1 MSSAKTERLVNL
13 TMALLATSRYMQKS
27 EIFRKVAGYSGTQE
41 TKERMFERDKD
52 DLRALGIEIEVAS
65 ADPLFEDEPG
75 YRIKPETYQMPIKSF
90 TPTEIGILSTALGLW
105 LDSSLEDIA
114 LGAVRRVNSTAL
126 LDPALE
132 INSLRTLN
140 FSAEGLLD
148 ATTAL
153 ANRSEIAFSYRKSG
167 AARSDNRRVNPL
179 GLSAWKGEWYLVG
192 EDLDRSDIR
201 TFNFSRITS
210 KIDISKKRD
219 MYEIPSD
226 FNIKDYLIMHNAE
239 GIEVK
244 AKVKKFQAEALR
256 AKALEIKNLDE
267 VWDEISY
274 QSESNAAALQEALWY
289 CDSLIIEQPLEL
301 RSLVVESLE
310 NVAKSHG

>member
-114 LGAVRRVNSTAL
+114 LGAARRVNSTAQL
-126 LDPALE
+126 NPALE
-132 INSLRTLN
+132 ISSIRNLN
-140 FSAEGLLD
+140 LSAEGLLD
-148 ATTAL
+148 MTKAL
-153 ANRSEIAFSYRKSG
+153 ASRSEVAFSYRKTG
-167 AARSDNRRVNPL
+167 ATKSDSRRVNPL

-192 EDLDRSDIR
+192 EDLVRSDIR

-226 FNIKDYLIMHNAE
+226 FNIKDYLIMYNAE
-239 GIEVK
+239 GIEIK
-244 AKVKKFQAEALR
+244 ARVKKSQAEALR
-256 AKALEIKNLDE
+256 ARAIEVKSLDE
-267 VWDEISY
+267 EWDEILY
-274 QSESNAAALQEALWY
+274 RSESNGPALKEALWY
-289 CDSLIIEQPLEL
+289 CDSLIVEKPEDL
-301 RSLVVESLE
+301 RSSILASLE
-310 NVAKSHG
+310 QVAKSHG

>member
-27 EIFRKVAGYSGTQE
+27 EIFRKVAGYNGTQE

-90 TPTEIGILSTALGLW
+90 TPTEIGIISSALALW

-114 LGAVRRVNSTAL
+114 LGAARRVKSTAL
-126 LDPALE
+126 LDPALD
-132 INSLRTLN
+132 ISSLSNLN
-140 FSAEGLLD
+140 LSAEGLLD
-148 ATTAL
+148 MTRAL
-153 ANRSEIAFSYRKSG
+153 ANRSEVAFSYRKAS
-167 AARSDNRRVNPL
+167 ATKSEDRRVNPL

-210 KIDISKKRD
+210 KIDTSKKRD
-219 MYEIPSD
+219 MYEIPVD
-226 FNIKDYLIMHNAE
+226 FNIKDYLIMYNAD
-239 GIEVK
+239 GIEIR
-244 AKVKKFQAEALR
+244 AKVKKSQAEALR
-256 AKALEIKNLDE
+256 AKAIEIKDLDE
-267 VWDEISY
+267 EWDEMTYRSD
-274 QSESNAAALQEALWY
+274 SNNSALKEALWY
-289 CDSLIIEQPLEL
+289 CDSLIVEEPREL
-301 RSLVVESLE
+301 RSLIIDSLKE
-310 NVAKSHG
+310 VAKSHG

>member
-148 ATTAL
+148 VTKAL
-153 ANRSEIAFSYRKSG
+153 ANRSEIAFSYRKAG
-167 AARSDNRRVNPL
+167 AAKSDNRRVHPL

-201 TFNFSRITS
+201 TFNFSRISS

-226 FNIKDYLIMHNAE
+226 FNIKDYLIMHNAD
-239 GIEVK
+239 GIEVR
-244 AKVKKFQAEALR
+244 AKVKKAQAESLR
-256 AKALEIKNLDE
+256 AKALEIKNFDE
-267 VWDEISY
+267 EWDQISY
-274 QSESNAAALQEALWY
+274 QSESNSAALQEALWY
-289 CDSLIIEQPLEL
+289 CDSLIIEQPEEL

-310 NVAKSHG
+310 KVARSHG

>member
-1 MSSAKTERLVNL
+1 
-13 TMALLATSRYMQKS
+13 
-27 EIFRKVAGYSGTQE
+27 
-41 TKERMFERDKD
+41 MFERDKD

-75 YRIKPETYQMPIKSF
+75 YRIKPETYQMPIKTF

-114 LGAVRRVNSTAL
+114 LGAARRVNSTAL
-126 LDPALE
+126 FDPALE
-132 INSLRTLN
+132 INSLRTMN

-148 ATTAL
+148 VTKAL
-153 ANRSEIAFSYRKSG
+153 ANRSEIAFSYRKAG
-167 AARSDNRRVNPL
+167 ATKSDNRRVNPL

-201 TFNFSRITS
+201 TFNFSRISS

-239 GIEVK
+239 GIQIR
-244 AKVKKFQAEALR
+244 AKVKRAQAEALR
-256 AKALEIKNLDE
+256 AKAFEIKDFDE
-267 VWDEISY
+267 EWDEISY
-274 QSESNAAALQEALWY
+274 RSESNASALQEALWY
-289 CDSLIIEQPLEL
+289 CDSLIIEQPEEL
-301 RSLVVESLE
+301 RSLVVASLE
-310 NVAKSHG
+310 KVAKSHG

>member
-41 TKERMFERDKD
+41 TRERMFERDKD

-75 YRIKPETYQMPIKSF
+75 YRIKPETYQMPIKKF

-148 ATTAL
+148 VTKAL
-153 ANRSEIAFSYRKSG
+153 ANRSEIAFSYRKAG
-167 AARSDNRRVNPL
+167 AAKSDNRRVNPL
-179 GLSAWKGEWYLVG
+179 GLSAWKGQWYLVG

-201 TFNFSRITS
+201 TFNFSRISS

-239 GIEVK
+239 GIEIR
-244 AKVKKFQAEALR
+244 AKVKKAQAEALR
-256 AKALEIKNLDE
+256 AKALEIKNFDE
-267 VWDEISY
+267 EWDEISY
-274 QSESNAAALQEALWY
+274 QSESNSAALKEALWY
-289 CDSLIIEQPLEL
+289 CDSLIIEQPEGL
-301 RSLVVESLE
+301 RSLVVTSLQKL
-310 NVAKSHG
+310 AKTHG

>member
-1 MSSAKTERLVNL
+1 
-13 TMALLATSRYMQKS
+13 
-27 EIFRKVAGYSGTQE
+27 
-41 TKERMFERDKD
+41 
-52 DLRALGIEIEVAS
+52 
-65 ADPLFEDEPG
+65 
-75 YRIKPETYQMPIKSF
+75 MPIKSF

-114 LGAVRRVNSTAL
+114 LGAVRRVNSNAL

-153 ANRSEIAFSYRKSG
+153 ANRSEIAFSYRKAG

-210 KIDISKKRD
+210 KMDISKKRD
-219 MYEIPSD
+219 MYEIPAD